1 VNTEN
6 EIMAKLEIEHIAEL
20 QKYKDEFETLGK
32 NDWGLKD
39 LISIF
44 LPFILLSI
52 ANSFYDIETEIF
64 QIICFIFLA
73 SAVVQGMIREQTKK
87 QIAELICF
95 LKLLIMSKRVAEIS
109 FIRAQRSLYKEKR
122 A

>member
-1 VNTEN
+1 MCVWASVNTEN

-20 QKYKDEFETLGK
+20 QKYKDEFETLGN

-87 QIAELICF
+87 TNRRIDLL
-95 LKLLIMSKRVAEIS
+95 LKIINHEQKGGWN
-109 FIRAQRSLYKEKR
+109 
-122 A
+122 

>member
-20 QKYKDEFETLGK
+20 QKYKDEFETLGN

-52 ANSFYDIETEIF
+52 ANSFYNIETEIF

-87 QIAELICF
+87 TNRRIDLL
-95 LKLLIMSKRVAEIS
+95 LKIINHEQKGG
-109 FIRAQRSLYKEKR
+109 
-122 A
+122 

>member
-1 VNTEN
+1 MNTEN
-6 EIMAKLEIEHIAEL
+6 EIKANLEIEHIAEL
-20 QKYKDEFETLGK
+20 QKYKDEFEMLGK

-52 ANSFYDIETEIF
+52 ANSFYNIETEIF

-73 SAVVQGMIREQTKK
+73 SAVVQGLS
-87 QIAELICF
+87 LIH
-95 LKLLIMSKRVAEIS
+95 I
-109 FIRAQRSLYKEKR
+109 
-122 A
+122 